1 MFFQIQSG
9 MINFADVFG
18 VKYPLRLIIDG
29 IKRSMIKKNRKDQIL
44 MKTENEDI
52 SMLAEIDTN
61 PVEVTKEELDQVFP
75 VMTLR
80 NLIMFPSVVMPVTV
94 GRQSTLKLV
103 NTALKKKS
111 SIVITTQKVSEV
123 EAPGFKDLYPVA
135 VIGKVL
141 RIFEMPGGN
150 TTVILQSNGPKVNLD
165 EITATRPYLQGK
177 VSLIEEDMQ
186 VEKSDEMKALMD
198 TCRELSTKYVEASE
212 RMSPDTAF
220 AIKNLD
226 EPEILV
232 NFICTNFPFSQEDR
246 YALLCI
252 NNLKDRLYRLIQV
265 LNKEVQLA
273 TLKQNI
279 QMRTRED
286 LDRQQREYFLQQ
298 QIKNIQDEL
307 GNGQNDEVEELREKA
322 SHKKWRREVGE
333 TFEKE
338 VSKLERIN
346 PQSPDYN
353 VQLTYLQ
360 TLLALPWD
368 VYTDDVINIP
378 NAEKVLNK
386 DHYGLEKVK
395 ERILEHLAVLKLKN
409 DLKSPIICLYGPP
422 GVGKTS
428 LGRSIAAALKRKYV
442 RMSLGGVHD
451 EAEIRGHRKTY
462 IGAMPGRIIKSLIKA
477 ETSNPVIILDEI
489 DKLSS
494 DSHGDPS
501 SAMLE
506 VLDPEQNNTFHD
518 NYVDI
523 DYDLSNIMFIATAN
537 NLGTIPSPLL
547 DRMELIEV
555 SGYITEE
562 KIEIARRHLIPKEME
577 KNGLKK
583 EHVKFSKAAIEYI
596 IENYTRESG
605 VRELEKKISKVMRKI
620 ALEIAS
626 DEFTGTHELKPKDIE
641 KFLGA
646 QEYSRDKYQGN
657 EYAGVVTGL
666 AWTAVGGEILFVETS
681 LSRGKGQLT
690 LTGNL
695 GSVMKES
702 AMLALEYLKAHSHL
716 LDLPEGIF
724 DNWNIHIHVPEGAI
738 PKDGPSAGIT
748 MVTSL
753 ASALTQRKVK
763 ANLAMT
769 GEITLRG
776 KVLPVGGIRE
786 KILAA
791 KRAGIKDIILCEE
804 NRKDI
809 NEIQPMYL
817 TGMTFHYV
825 KDIKEV
831 LRLAL
836 TDEKVADAIDFTI
849 KEDKNKENPAQ

>member
-1 MFFQIQSG
+1 
-9 MINFADVFG
+9 MIKRRFSELDDTHEQESSFSLIADFDGNEEQLFEEEIDKCLPVLPLRNMVLFPG
-18 VKYPLRLIIDG
+18 VVLPVAIGRKSSLRLIDHAY
-29 IKRSMIKKNRKDQIL
+29 KKG
-44 MKTENEDI
+44 KTI
-52 SMLAEIDTN
+52 GA
-61 PVEVTKEELDQVFP
+61 VCQ
-75 VMTLR
+75 LR
-80 NLIMFPSVVMPVTV
+80 P
-94 GRQSTLKLV
+94 
-103 NTALKKKS
+103 
-111 SIVITTQKVSEV
+111 EV
-123 EAPGFKDLYPVA
+123 ERPGLEDLYPIGVVA
-135 VIGKVL
+135 KIVRV
-141 RIFEMPGGN
+141 FEMPDQT
-150 TTVILQSNGPKVNLD
+150 TTVILQGMQRFQLLEVHDAPKENFLLGTVSQ
-165 EITATRPYLQGK
+165 LQESFPEKGDMEFK
-177 VSLIEEDMQ
+177 VL
-186 VEKSDEMKALMD
+186 VD
-198 TCRELSTKYVEASE
+198 TCKDLTVQFIKNADNIQAEA
-212 RMSPDTAF
+212 AF
-220 AIKNLD
+220 AIKNINSQMFL
-226 EPEILV
+226 I
-232 NFICTNFPFSQEDR
+232 NFICANLPLSVEEKEQLLKEDS
-246 YALLCI
+246 LQ
-252 NNLKDRLYRLIQV
+252 DRAYRL
-265 LNKEVQLA
+265 LGYLKREVKLA
-273 TLKQNI
+273 ELKANI
-279 QMRTRED
+279 QMRTKED
-286 LDRQQREYFLQQ
+286 LDQQQREYFLQQ
-298 QIKNIQDEL
+298 QMKNIQDEL
-307 GNGQNDEVEELREKA
+307 GGNPQDQDLAELQQRA
-322 SHKKWRREVGE
+322 SKKKWNEEVRRA
-333 TFEKE
+333 FERE
-338 VSKLERIN
+338 LSKLERTN

-353 VQLTYLQ
+353 VQLNYLE
-360 TLLALPWD
+360 TLLSLPWNE
-368 VYTDDVINIP
+368 YTTDNL
-378 NAEKVLNK
+378 NLSHAEKVLNK

-395 ERILEHLAVLKLKN
+395 ERILEHLAVLKLRG

-428 LGRSIAAALKRKYV
+428 LGRSIAAALGRKYV
-442 RMSLGGVHD
+442 RVSLGGLHD
-451 EAEIRGHRKTY
+451 ESEIRGHRRTY
-462 IGAMPGRIIKSLIKA
+462 IGAMPGRIIKNLMKA
-477 ETSNPVIILDEI
+477 GSSNPVFILDEI
-489 DKLSS
+489 DKVSQATVN
-494 DSHGDPS
+494 GDPS
-501 SAMLE
+501 SALLE
-506 VLDPEQNNTFHD
+506 VLDPEQNNAFHD
-518 NYVDI
+518 NFLDI
-523 DYDLSNIMFIATAN
+523 DYDLSKVMFIATAN
-537 NLGTIPSPLL
+537 NLNTIPAPLL